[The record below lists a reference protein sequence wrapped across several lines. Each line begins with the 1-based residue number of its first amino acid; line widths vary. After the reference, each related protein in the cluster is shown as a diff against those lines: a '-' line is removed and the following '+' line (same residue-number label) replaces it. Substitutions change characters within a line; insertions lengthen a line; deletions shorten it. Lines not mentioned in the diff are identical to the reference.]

1 MGGHADVRTKGSYM
15 LLRVRKMAIEAGGP
29 RTEKGPNAGPN
40 LHGAFG

>member
-1 MGGHADVRTKGSYM
+1 MGGHADVRTKGSYR
-15 LLRVRKMAIEAGGP
+15 LSWVRNMAIRAGGP